1 MLSVAMNEN
10 SIYINMRHPKPF
22 IRPMLTMACRR
33 ILIAVC
39 LFFLMLIT
47 NSLFAD
53 SGLPYVEGEVLV
65 KFKKYIQQGSFV
77 RSQVIEALNAKTIR
91 HLPLNDIYH
100 VKLGDN
106 ETVKIMLN
114 RFKNNPGIQYIE
126 PNYKRRVMAM
136 TPNDSL
142 FSSQWALQ
150 QIQAPDAW
158 QTSQGSKNIVLAIA
172 DTGIDLNHQDLA
184 GNLWAN
190 PGEICGNG
198 NDDDGN
204 GYEDD
209 CHGIN
214 IITGSGIPMDD
225 EGHGTHVAGIAG
237 ALGNN
242 GVGVS
247 GVNWRVSTMA
257 LKFSGADGSGSVADE
272 IKAIEYAVHKGAKV
286 FNMSYGSYDFSES
299 EKQAIQNA
307 GNVLFVAAAC
317 NESVNNDVSPCYP
330 ASLDFPNIISVAA
343 TDQADNLAFFSNY
356 GKNSVSVGAPGVSI
370 KSTYLGNTYK
380 SFSGTSMA
388 TPFVS
393 GLAALILSKYPS
405 LSPSQLKDRIL
416 RTADRIPSLQDKIL
430 SGGRI
435 NAYRALTETI
445 SGPHIYAVSPS
456 KGSVGSEVTI
466 SGSNFKTSKGTVVF
480 GGNTNAAIVSWSDD
494 RLVVRVPDAATGLVY
509 VVTSEGQSNGV
520 NFEVTSYPTS
530 VRIAFPHASTE
541 NGRVSYLII
550 SNPLK
555 EPVSVL
561 THIVGVISSED
572 TLMTLTLDGLEKR
585 ILNLNVIDA
594 VNDSIFVECE
604 SQGFFGASII
614 TLETNNRLIVMP
626 VLVGGP
632 LHLSASPV
640 AR

>member
-1 MLSVAMNEN
+1 MSKVP
-10 SIYINMRHPKPF
+10 NMRHPKPF
-22 IRPMLTMACRR
+22 IRLMLTMGCRK

-39 LFFLMLIT
+39 LLFLMLIPH
-47 NSLFAD
+47 SLFAD

-65 KFKKYIQQGSFV
+65 KFKNHVQQGSSV
-77 RSQVIEALNAKTIR
+77 RSQAFGALNARAIR
-91 HLPLNDIYH
+91 HFPLNDIYH

-106 ETVKIMLN
+106 ETVKTMLD
-114 RFKNNPGIQYIE
+114 RFKNNPDVQYIE

-136 TPNDSL
+136 TPNDTL

-158 QTSQGSKNIVLAIA
+158 QTSQGSTNVVLAIA
-172 DTGIDLNHQDLA
+172 DTGIDLNHQDLT

-198 NDDDGN
+198 HDDDGN
-204 GYEDD
+204 GYADD

-214 IITGSGIPMDD
+214 TITGSGTPMDD

-237 ALGNN
+237 AIGNN

-247 GVNWRVSTMA
+247 GVNWRVSIMA
-257 LKFSGADGSGSVADE
+257 LKFLGADGSGSVADE
-272 IKAIEYAVHKGAKV
+272 LKAIEYAVQKGAKV
-286 FNMSYGSYDFSES
+286 LNLSYGGYDLSES

-307 GNVLFVAAAC
+307 GNILFVAAAC

-330 ASLDFPNIISVAA
+330 ASLGFPNIISVAA
-343 TDQADNLAFFSNY
+343 TDQSDDLAFFSNY

-393 GLAALILSKYPS
+393 GLAALVLSKYPS

-416 RTADRIPSLQDKIL
+416 RTADAILSLQDKIL
-430 SGGRI
+430 TGGRI
-435 NAYRALTETI
+435 NAYRALTEVV

-466 SGSNFKTSKGTVVF
+466 IGSNFKTSKGTVVF
-480 GGNTNAAIVSWSDD
+480 GGNVNAAIVSWSDD
-494 RLVVRVPDAATGLVY
+494 RLVVKVPDAATGLVY
-509 VVTSEGQSNGV
+509 VTTSEGQSNGV
-520 NFEVTSYPTS
+520 NFEVTTYPTA

-555 EPVSVL
+555 EPVSIL
-561 THIVGVISSED
+561 THIVGTISSED
-572 TLMTLTLDGLEKR
+572 TLMTVTLNGLEKR

-604 SQGFFGASII
+604 SQGFFGASLI
-614 TLETNNRLIVMP
+614 TLETNNRLITMP
-626 VLVGGP
+626 ALVGGS
-632 LHLSASPV
+632 LHLIASPV
-640 AR
+640 TR